1 MRTGSELVLTD
12 GTIVRHD
19 QGDRKGQTFRG
30 PHEEF
35 VKSLMIESGPG
46 DIFHPLGE
54 DVEDFVWWHGVG
66 SWQRQRDWIP
76 LRRLG
81 GIDAVRGDRP
91 VGESREGAK
100 GECKGKVGRG
110 GM

>member
-1 MRTGSELVLTD
+1 VNVESIGERFIEGRLEFSEMS
-12 GTIVRHD
+12 
-19 QGDRKGQTFRG
+19 RG
-30 PHEEF
+30 MKKEE
-35 VKSLMIESGPG
+35 VGEGIMIESGPG